1 MNKSTLPCDFLFRC
15 SSLTSKLIYSDRIRA
30 VVLRREV
37 VSTGKGAEGAFWNVG
52 SVMSDV
58 GFIHIC
64 TYNQGTLG
72 MLQVITGN

>member
-1 MNKSTLPCDFLFRC
+1 M
-15 SSLTSKLIYSDRIRA
+15 
-30 VVLRREV
+30 VLRREV

-52 SVMSDV
+52 NVMSDV
-58 GFIHIC
+58 GFIHMC